1 MNCMYF
7 ADPSDFDNTANDQ
20 EEQQESKQTL
30 TEKSLAYA
38 VQLLSEADKEIDA
51 LKAEIVEYKEK
62 LDYLLS
68 AISKS
73 TLGL

>member
-30 TEKSLAYA
+30 TEKSLVHA

-51 LKAEIVEYKEK
+51 LKAEIVEYQEK

-68 AISKS
+68 TISKS